1 MDTKTLAHF
10 IWIGEAGMPPLYQSC
25 LNSFVKRHP
34 YWTVKVW
41 LQKDVNEVIAR
52 SPYRDLFDK
61 YTSFINRYNFVKY
74 HILAEEGGW
83 FVDLDIEW
91 KLPIDH
97 IYTDAL
103 RERAFPKMFV
113 PVRQFPFMPVNQKM
127 NDDMLIYAEKGL
139 LWNLIEYINQREDI
153 DESKKYEPFGPISL
167 SRWIHEMEIN
177 PVFLYENQIQEN
189 GYYCNHMNGQSW
201 KLY

>member
-1 MDTKTLAHF
+1 MDTRTLAHF

-34 YWTVKVW
+34 YWTLKVW
-41 LQKDVNEVIAR
+41 LQKDVNEVVAR
-52 SPYRDLFDK
+52 SSYRDLF
-61 YTSFINRYNFVKY
+61 S
-74 HILAEEGGW
+74 
-83 FVDLDIEW
+83 
-91 KLPIDH
+91 IDQM
-97 IYTDAL
+97 YTDTL
-103 RERAFPKMFV
+103 RERRLPKMFV
-113 PVRQFPFMPVNQKM
+113 PVRSFPFLPPQKTT

-139 LWNLIEYINQREDI
+139 LWNLIEYISQRKDI

-167 SRWIHEMEIN
+167 SRWVHEMEID
-177 PVFLYENQIQEN
+177 PVFLYENQIQNN

>member
-1 MDTKTLAHF
+1 MDTRTLAHF

-25 LNSFVKRHP
+25 LNSFVRKHP

-41 LQKDVNEVIAR
+41 LQKDVDKVVER
-52 SPYRDLFDK
+52 SPYKELFNR

-91 KLPIDH
+91 KLSIDQ
-97 IYTDAL
+97 IYTDTL
-103 RERAFPKMFV
+103 RERRLPQMFV
-113 PVRQFPFMPVNQKM
+113 PVRQFPFSAVNQKM

-139 LWNLIEYINQREDI
+139 LWSLIEYISQRKDI

-167 SRWIHEMEIN
+167 SRWVHETKTD
-177 PVFLYENQIQEN
+177 PVFLYENQIQNN

>member
-41 LQKDVNEVIAR
+41 LQKDVNGVVAR
-52 SPYRDLFDK
+52 SPYIDLFNK

-83 FVDLDIEW
+83 FVD
-91 KLPIDH
+91 
-97 IYTDAL
+97 
-103 RERAFPKMFV
+103 
-113 PVRQFPFMPVNQKM
+113 
-127 NDDMLIYAEKGL
+127 
-139 LWNLIEYINQREDI
+139 
-153 DESKKYEPFGPISL
+153 
-167 SRWIHEMEIN
+167 
-177 PVFLYENQIQEN
+177 
-189 GYYCNHMNGQSW
+189 
-201 KLY
+201 

>member
-1 MDTKTLAHF
+1 MDTRTLAHF

-41 LQKDVNEVIAR
+41 LQKDVNEVVER
-52 SPYRDLFDK
+52 SPYKEMFNK

-91 KLPIDH
+91 KLSIDQ
-97 IYTDAL
+97 IYTDTL
-103 RERAFPKMFV
+103 RERRLPKMFV
-113 PVRQFPFMPVNQKM
+113 PVRQFPFSAVNEKM

-139 LWNLIEYINQREDI
+139 LWNLIEYISQREDI

-167 SRWIHEMEIN
+167 SRWIHKMEID
-177 PVFLYENQIQEN
+177 PVFLYENQIQNN

>member
-1 MDTKTLAHF
+1 MDTRTLAHF

-41 LQKDVNEVIAR
+41 LQKDVNKVVER
-52 SPYRDLFDK
+52 SPYRELFNK

-91 KLPIDH
+91 KLSIDQM
-97 IYTDAL
+97 YTDTL
-103 RERAFPKMFV
+103 RERRLPKMFV
-113 PVRQFPFMPVNQKM
+113 PVRSFPFLPPQKTT

-139 LWNLIEYINQREDI
+139 LWNLIEYISQRKDI

-167 SRWIHEMEIN
+167 SRWVHEMEID
-177 PVFLYENQIQEN
+177 PVFLYENQIQNN